1 VACFHE
7 EQHKKGGAMS
17 RLGGFSK
24 LTVKELAEA
33 ADHTCA
39 RCYDKTSYFDP
50 EQRRR
55 IGFGR
60 GAHIA
65 GASEGG
71 PRSRPDYTPA
81 QLKAFANGVHL
92 CADCADLV
100 DKDEARYPESDLH
113 SLQRNAEARA
123 REPVVRLGQAG
134 ATLTYDQAGRL
145 SQFIQKANDSLRQLD
160 LRNGYDGWR
169 GYWEWQE
176 VQRARSFCADCSW
189 ITRLNHPLSAGQSEA
204 THLQA
209 SVVSAISAILLQV
222 TKQPWYYSENS
233 PAAYRL
239 SGGDGGEVTWT
250 YLQNVFQLLQTL
262 NGFLDSGRT
271 RILK

>member
-1 VACFHE
+1 
-7 EQHKKGGAMS
+7 MS
-17 RLGGFSK
+17 RVGGFSK

-39 RCYDKTSYFDP
+39 RCYNKTSYFDP

-71 PRSRPDYTPA
+71 PRSRPDYTPS

-100 DKDEARYPESDLH
+100 DKDEAQYPESDLH
-113 SLQRNAEARA
+113 SMQLKAEARA

-134 ATLTYDQAGRL
+134 ATLTHDQAGRL
-145 SQFIQKANDSLRQLD
+145 SQFILKANDSLRQLE
-160 LRNGYDGWR
+160 LRKEYDGWR

-176 VQRARSFCADCSW
+176 VQKARSFCADCSW
-189 ITRLNHPLSAGQSEA
+189 ITRLNHPLSAGWSEA

-209 SVVSAISAILLQV
+209 TVVDAISEILHQV
-222 TKQPWYYSENS
+222 TKQPWYYAEQF
-233 PAAYRL
+233 PAAYCL
-239 SGGDGGEVTWT
+239 SGGDAGGVTRT
-250 YLQNVFQLLQTL
+250 YQQNVFHLLQTL

-271 RILK
+271 RM